1 LSQSA
6 VLTRVYGRV
15 RTAGWWWAASLG
27 LTAAA
32 GIALRVWT
40 YRSALGVPDSD
51 EAVVGL
57 MVRHV
62 LHGQVTT
69 FFWGQAYG
77 GSQEVLLTAPVF
89 WLFGSSWLALRL
101 VPIVLVAAASAVVWR
116 VGRRTIGE
124 PGATLAAALFWI
136 WPAFALYKTTHQWG
150 FYASGLLYCALL
162 LLLSLRIVEEP
173 TTFNVGAFGLI
184 VGLSLWEDEQ
194 LIPVVLAAVAWT
206 IWRRP
211 RSLRLLWIALPLA
224 VLGALPWL
232 IWNIGHD
239 WGSFHSP
246 IADTTTYQHRLRIF
260 ASPLLP
266 MMLGLRAPFSQQ
278 SLAGSVTLV
287 AYGVL
292 LVLFVV
298 AGYRTRRRD
307 VSLLYVVAIVY
318 PFVYAISPQT
328 LFDQEPRYLMVLA
341 PVLVLLVA
349 QLARSH
355 AWAVGVVA
363 AALAVSVVTLH
374 RMERYFETVPSDPP
388 AAPRDLS
395 PLVATLDRFHVDRVY
410 ADFWLAYRL
419 TFDTDER
426 IVAAQNKFTRLRFV
440 GDEAIASPHPFIRY
454 RPYETEVNADPHH
467 GFVFF
472 QRGSA
477 RVRPL
482 MRELARHGYRR
493 TVVEGFFVY
502 TPPAGL

>member
-1 LSQSA
+1 M
-6 VLTRVYGRV
+6 LTRVSDRA
-15 RTAGWWWAASLG
+15 RTARSWWIAVLG
-27 LTAAA
+27 LTAVA
-32 GIALRVWT
+32 GIVLRVWT

-62 LHGQVTT
+62 LHGHLTT

-77 GSQEVLLTAPVF
+77 GSQEVLVTAPVF
-89 WLFGSSWLALRL
+89 WIFGSSWLALRI
-101 VPIVLVAAASAVVWR
+101 VPIVLAAVASLVVWR

-124 PGATLAAALFWI
+124 PAATLAGALMWI

-162 LLLSLRIVEEP
+162 LLFALRIVEEP
-173 TTFNVGAFGLI
+173 TRFNVGAFGL
-184 VGLSLWEDEQ
+184 VAGLSLWEDEQ
-194 LIPVVLAAVAWT
+194 LIPIVLAVVAWT

-211 RSLRLLWIALPLA
+211 RSLRLLWVALPLA

-232 IWNIGHD
+232 VWNVRHD

-278 SLAGSVTLV
+278 SLAGPATLIV
-287 AYGVL
+287 YALL

-298 AGYRTRRRD
+298 AGFRARHRD
-307 VSLLYVVAIVY
+307 VSLLYVVAVVY

-349 QLARSH
+349 QLARAH
-355 AWAVGVVA
+355 AWGVGILA

-388 AAPRDLS
+388 AAPRDLT
-395 PLVATLDRFHVDRVY
+395 PLIATLDRFHVDRVY

-419 TFDTDER
+419 SFDTNER
-426 IVAAQNKFTRLRFV
+426 IIAAQNKFKKLHFA
-440 GDEAIASPHPFIRY
+440 GAEAIPSPHPFIRY
-454 RPYETEVNADPHH
+454 KPYQTEVNADPRH

-472 QRGSA
+472 QRGST

-482 MRELARHGYRR
+482 MRQLAEHGYRR
-493 TVVEGFFVY
+493 TTVEGFFVY
-502 TPPAGL
+502 TPPAGV